1 MSIKINPV
9 IPKLGLRY
17 GFVGGFFLL
26 VVFLTF
32 HLIGTLPGAFVTMIA
47 NLIVLTVFVFIS
59 LKDFKDNHNGGQ
71 FRFYHGMSIG
81 VTSLIVMSLFF
92 GLLYA
97 IYTGLIE
104 PDYLTDKI
112 AYLTEDLSTQLAS
125 ETDLTKKEVLVKQLD
140 GLTETT
146 FSIDILSETI
156 KRVAFGYLLVP
167 IFSIVLRTRQQS

>member
-1 MSIKINPV
+1 MSIKINPI

-17 GFVGGFFLL
+17 GLVGGFFLL

-32 HLIGTLPGAFVTMIA
+32 HWIGILPGAFVTMIA
-47 NLIVLTVFVFIS
+47 NLVVLTVFIFIS

-97 IYTGLIE
+97 LFTGFIE
-104 PDYLTDKI
+104 PDYLSDKI
-112 AYLTEDLSTQLAS
+112 AYLTEDLTSQLDT
-125 ETDLTKKEVLVKQLD
+125 EQDLEKKEVLTKQLE
-140 GLTETT
+140 GLSDTT

-167 IFSIVLRTRQQS
+167 VFSIILRTRQQS